1 MSTVVD
7 ISVLRV
13 KQFVEEDL
21 ESFAERV
28 QRLAYDAYPKHKI
41 VQSMSDECVDALLK
55 GCTEKRAAPSA
66 MDHDP
71 SSINDA
77 IRLMKSAVHN
87 QRALLGDSNKVRQVS
102 FCSSPT
108 PHPEAVPTVKEVQRP
123 LKKMDRRDRC

>member
-1 MSTVVD
+1 M
-7 ISVLRV
+7 LRV

-41 VQSMSDECVDALLK
+41 VQSMSDACVDALLK

-77 IRLMKSAVHN
+77 IRLMKSA
-87 QRALLGDSNKVRQVS
+87 
-102 FCSSPT
+102 
-108 PHPEAVPTVKEVQRP
+108 RP
-123 LKKMDRRDRC
+123 AWGQQQGKTRVFLQLSDTTT